1 MNNNQIQSG
10 EPTPQQQVQGQQQEQ
25 QGQVQGQEQAQQV
38 QEQQQQQAQAPQ
50 DLLQQV
56 TQELE
61 QLKQQN
67 AALQAQLAFFGQQA
81 GGEPTP
87 QIQQQDPF
95 EGLEDDDVLTV
106 ADVKRLMAQVQRPAV
121 DPNLYKEIQMLKLSV
136 QEPNWQDVIK
146 NYLPDMINSN
156 PLLGQMIQNAPNPLE
171 AALHIAK
178 LNPRYQ
184 QQQQAPQQQSQQIIN
199 QLINK
204 PASPD
209 QFGGGGGVSKADK
222 IAAMSDEEFEKY
234 VQDVLS
240 GKV

>member
-10 EPTPQQQVQGQQQEQ
+10 EPTPQNQG
-25 QGQVQGQEQAQQV
+25 QGQEQGQQ
-38 QEQQQQQAQAPQ
+38 QQQQQAQNQ
-50 DLLQQV
+50 GQGQQQEV
-56 TQELE
+56 DIIQQMREELE
-61 QLKQQN
+61 ELKRQN
-67 AALQAQLAFFGQQA
+67 AALQAQLAFFGGQQPV
-81 GGEPTP
+81 GEPTP
-87 QIQQQDPF
+87 QEQQGQPQDPF

-106 ADVKRLMAQVQRPAV
+106 ADVKKLMAQVQRPAV

-136 QEPNWQDVIK
+136 QEPNWQDIIK

-184 QQQQAPQQQSQQIIN
+184 QQQQQQQVPQQQSQQIID

-222 IAAMSDEEFEKY
+222 IASMSDEEFDKY

>member
-1 MNNNQIQSG
+1 
-10 EPTPQQQVQGQQQEQ
+10 
-25 QGQVQGQEQAQQV
+25 
-38 QEQQQQQAQAPQ
+38 
-50 DLLQQV
+50 
-56 TQELE
+56 
-61 QLKQQN
+61 
-67 AALQAQLAFFGQQA
+67 
-81 GGEPTP
+81 
-87 QIQQQDPF
+87 
-95 EGLEDDDVLTV
+95 
-106 ADVKRLMAQVQRPAV
+106 MAQVQKPAV

-136 QEPNWQDVIK
+136 QEPKWQETIK

-184 QQQQAPQQQSQQIIN
+184 QQQQQQQAPQQQSQQIIN

-222 IAAMSDEEFEKY
+222 IVSMSDEEFDKY

>member
-1 MNNNQIQSG
+1 MDKNQIQVG
-10 EPTPQQQVQGQQQEQ
+10 EPTPQNQGQGQGQEQ
-25 QGQVQGQEQAQQV
+25 EQQVQGQEQ
-38 QEQQQQQAQAPQ
+38 QEQQQAPQ

-67 AALQAQLAFFGQQA
+67 AALQAQLAFFGQQP

-87 QIQQQDPF
+87 QMQQEQPQQNPF

-106 ADVKRLMAQVQRPAV
+106 ADVKKLMAQVQKPAV

-136 QEPNWQDVIK
+136 QEPKWQETIK

-184 QQQQAPQQQSQQIIN
+184 QEQQQQQQQQAPQQIIN
-199 QLINK
+199 QLMNK

-222 IAAMSDEEFEKY
+222 ISAMSDEEFDKY
-234 VQDVLS
+234 VQEVLS